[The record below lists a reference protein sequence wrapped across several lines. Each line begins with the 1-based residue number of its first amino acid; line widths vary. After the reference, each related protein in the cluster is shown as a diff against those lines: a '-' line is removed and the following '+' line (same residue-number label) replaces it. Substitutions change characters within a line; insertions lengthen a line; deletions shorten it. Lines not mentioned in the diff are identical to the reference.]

1 MASSPWL
8 TFAVA
13 IAAGAIA
20 AVSGFGIGSLLTPL
34 LILTLPAES
43 AVAVVALPHAWASG
57 LRLWR
62 LRHSVHGPT
71 FRQFGLASAVGGL
84 LGAVLQAKLSSP
96 LLTGLLAGLLL
107 LAGAT
112 ELARRPIPIPPGQ
125 AWRLLTGGLSGV
137 FGGLVGNQG
146 GIRAAALLAFRLT
159 PTQIVATA
167 TAAALLVDGARVPVY
182 LFTRRQAITSHAG
195 LGLLLAVGVT
205 IGTAVGVPLLS
216 RIPGALYRRLL
227 GALLIGLGLLLLATA
242 V

>member
-125 AWRLLTGGLSGV
+125 AWRLLDGWPLGGLRGTGRESGWDSRRGPAGISVNAHADRGHRDGGGSARGWRSSSGVCCSPGGRPSPATSAWRSCSRLESRSGLPSVSPCCPGFQGHCTGGCSG
-137 FGGLVGNQG
+137 
-146 GIRAAALLAFRLT
+146 
-159 PTQIVATA
+159 
-167 TAAALLVDGARVPVY
+167 
-182 LFTRRQAITSHAG
+182 HC
-195 LGLLLAVGVT
+195 
-205 IGTAVGVPLLS
+205 
-216 RIPGALYRRLL
+216 
-227 GALLIGLGLLLLATA
+227 
-242 V
+242 